1 MSVSKSRR
9 HTPIRNQDNKI
20 AGAKRRLRLW
30 LIFMALFIGWGTY
43 TYFSQLNTMEELRSD
58 LVAREKEK
66 SEVEQVRNE
75 LRQEVD
81 RLNTTEYILQLARSR
96 GMVLPDEL
104 LIRKHDE

>member
-1 MSVSKSRR
+1 
-9 HTPIRNQDNKI
+9 
-20 AGAKRRLRLW
+20 
-30 LIFMALFIGWGTY
+30 MALFIGWGTY

>member
-1 MSVSKSRR
+1 
-9 HTPIRNQDNKI
+9 
-20 AGAKRRLRLW
+20 
-30 LIFMALFIGWGTY
+30 MALFIGWGTY

-58 LVAREKEK
+58 LKAREKEK
-66 SEVEQVRNE
+66 GEVEQVRND